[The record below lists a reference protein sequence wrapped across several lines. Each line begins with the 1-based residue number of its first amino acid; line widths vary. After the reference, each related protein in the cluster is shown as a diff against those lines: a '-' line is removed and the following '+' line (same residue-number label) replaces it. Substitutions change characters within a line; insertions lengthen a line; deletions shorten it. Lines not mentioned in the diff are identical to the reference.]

1 MLPQMYTFLCEKRT
15 GRIIQKIGRLVFVGR
30 GMVGS
35 FLGVFCLFLARI
47 SSWFIPMFLSILSN
61 LFLFLSFLCSFLL
74 VYVSHHYLSCLSR
87 GTQAMYFKESF
98 SFSFSSS
105 LSLSLSH
112 RYLCFS
118 PQKCAQ
124 LIDTLLS

>member
-1 MLPQMYTFLCEKRT
+1 MLPQMFTFLCEKRT

-61 LFLFLSFLCSFLL
+61 LFLFLSFLCPFLL
-74 VYVSHHYLSCLSR
+74 VYVSHRYLSCLSR
-87 GTQAMYFKESF
+87 GPQAMYFKRIF
-98 SFSFSSS
+98 FFSFSSS

-124 LIDTLLS
+124 MIDTLLS